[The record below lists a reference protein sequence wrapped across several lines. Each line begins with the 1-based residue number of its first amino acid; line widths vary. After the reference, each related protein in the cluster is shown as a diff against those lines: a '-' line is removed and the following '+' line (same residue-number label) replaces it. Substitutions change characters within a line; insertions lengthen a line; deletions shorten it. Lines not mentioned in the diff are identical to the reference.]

1 MSAGAGA
8 ATSSAALA
16 TLITPGATGSE
27 TPAMMLRL
35 SSTRP
40 ITLINVEA
48 SLTYIKEGPRCPVK
62 NNEALLNYE
71 LVVLTGA
78 VVSCKTIGHCCAA
91 IVCCL

>member
-1 MSAGAGA
+1 MGVVAGA
-8 ATSSAALA
+8 AASSFALA

-48 SLTYIKEGPRCPVK
+48 SLAYIKEGPRRPVK
-62 NNEALLNYE
+62 NNEALLIYE

-78 VVSCKTIGHCCAA
+78 VISSETV
-91 IVCCL
+91 